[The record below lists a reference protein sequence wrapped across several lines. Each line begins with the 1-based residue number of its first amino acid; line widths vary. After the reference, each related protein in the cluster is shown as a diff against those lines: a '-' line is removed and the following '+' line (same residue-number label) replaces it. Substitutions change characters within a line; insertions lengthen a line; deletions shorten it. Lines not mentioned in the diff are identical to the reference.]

1 MKRLACLFLLLSFST
16 SSYAN
21 WFQDLLDC
29 MTKQAD
35 ISHGL
40 MNNEISL
47 ERDILTTDNEMKKLL
62 DQIDSNMTGHSGYG
76 NYQFHDY
83 QSYGSDAKDWS
94 TLMVMADRG
103 HGGGELG
110 QIMRSVSREFPSDR
124 YSYNRG
130 VSDPQVQRYYAVK
143 SKTMLAARAASQ
155 LDYNKIQDQIAY
167 QQMLLKQVEKT
178 KDLKAAMD
186 LSNRIQVEG
195 NLIHLEILRQSAFIN
210 QQQAMAEQG
219 SVISAL
225 SNAKFLTKKG
235 D

>member
-1 MKRLACLFLLLSFST
+1 MKRFVCLFLLLCCN

-21 WFQDLLDC
+21 WFQDIIDC
-29 MTKQAD
+29 INKQAM
-35 ISHGL
+35 ISNGMMGNQL
-40 MNNEISL
+40 ALSSSMLSTEQ
-47 ERDILTTDNEMKKLL
+47 DMQKLL
-62 DQIDSNMTGHSGYG
+62 DHLNDHMTSHSGYG

-83 QSYGSDAKDWS
+83 QSYGGDAKDWS
-94 TLMVMADRG
+94 ALMVMADRG
-103 HGGGELG
+103 QGSGELG
-110 QIMRSVSREFPSDR
+110 QIMGSVSKEFPSDR
-124 YSYNRG
+124 NSYNRG
-130 VSDPQVQRYYAVK
+130 VSDSQAQRYYAVK
-143 SKTMLAARAASQ
+143 SQTMLAARAASQ

-186 LSNRIQVEG
+186 LSNRIQIEG

-210 QQQAMAEQG
+210 QQQAMSQQG